1 MPKMNVYFA
10 KDGSIHIRWNIS
22 DGIPDHATLEKLA
35 EAIKAHKKNPAPC
48 GNTEQDGS
56 NKGTTHTNDTTAE

>member
-10 KDGSIHIRWNIS
+10 KDGSVHIRWNIS

-35 EAIKAHKKNPAPC
+35 EAIKAHKKSPTQSGHSEQGAQDKNPA
-48 GNTEQDGS
+48 GQ
-56 NKGTTHTNDTTAE
+56 